1 MINNRQKVT
10 INDITFQ
17 GAQSYS
23 SIPIVQVIGP
33 NSMFIMKG
41 NASITKSQVNDVVF
55 LDQSATLIMRENS
68 SLLNNYAS
76 AVYVRSQSNLIME
89 DNAFIRAMDF
99 SVELSDF
106 SSFIMKDNATVSG
119 VNGMLNSII
128 ISGGSEFSM
137 YGGIISDNNGYAG
150 VTIRSSSV
158 FNMYGGM
165 ITGNSSLAGGGVS
178 VTMYS
183 IFNMYGGVIKNND
196 ALYYDGGI
204 YVGHASTFTMYGGT
218 IYGSEESGIP
228 TDLANAAYDFGSA
241 LYVGGLG
248 AKALY
253 GDNVNILP
261 HIDGFDDYTDFTISV
276 PTASRR

>member
-1 MINNRQKVT
+1 MYSIIYKKIFTITTAEQWYEAVDIVKNNGDEKSYIFDILDSFSIQPLSLEEYTFSNVLDIDVIIRGEATISLSLPEGSILMINNRQKVT

-68 SLLNNYAS
+68 SLLNNYAQ
-76 AVYVRSQSNLIME
+76 Y
-89 DNAFIRAMDF
+89 
-99 SVELSDF
+99 
-106 SSFIMKDNATVSG
+106 
-119 VNGMLNSII
+119 
-128 ISGGSEFSM
+128 
-137 YGGIISDNNGYAG
+137 YG
-150 VTIRSSSV
+150 
-158 FNMYGGM
+158 
-165 ITGNSSLAGGGVS
+165 
-178 VTMYS
+178 
-183 IFNMYGGVIKNND
+183 
-196 ALYYDGGI
+196 GGI